1 MAATKEQRRNKA
13 KRRQFEMVLTAYT
26 DIVEGADNKNNDNDN
41 ERG

>member
-13 KRRQFEMVLTAYT
+13 KRRQFEMMLTAYT
-26 DIVEGADNKNNDNDN
+26 DIVEGADNDNDNDN